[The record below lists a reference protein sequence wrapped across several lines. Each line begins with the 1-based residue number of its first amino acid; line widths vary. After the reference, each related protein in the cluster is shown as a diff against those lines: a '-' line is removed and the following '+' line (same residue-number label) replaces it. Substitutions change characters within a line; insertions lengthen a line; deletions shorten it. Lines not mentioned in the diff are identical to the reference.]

1 MLALLA
7 AGDGGDAK
15 NSITAGSAFIAA
27 NGARSDSRHWRILS
41 RDASS
46 SMMDAMRGP
55 RATRRWLGPSH
66 EKREGT
72 ENGRQQD
79 APERD
84 AEEIP
89 FGEEDVAEQQDQAK
103 REKKDGLEQEVAM
116 RHRQV
121 TIHRPE
127 QDEAVAMT
135 RVEADP
141 GLPHRCL
148 SCDARRHLLHAGF
161 QIAITG
167 KLQVATVTSRW

>member
-1 MLALLA
+1 MPASLA

-15 NSITAGSAFIAA
+15 NSITAGSAFIEA
-27 NGARSDSRHWRILS
+27 NGARSDSRHWRSLS
-41 RDASS
+41 RDVSN
-46 SMMDAMRGP
+46 SMVDAMLGP
-55 RATRRWLGPSH
+55 RVTRRFLGPPH
-66 EKREGT
+66 EEREGI
-72 ENGRQQD
+72 
-79 APERD
+79 
-84 AEEIP
+84 AES
-89 FGEEDVAEQQDQAK
+89 QHQAN
-103 REKKDGLEQEVAM
+103 REKKDGPEREVAM
-116 RHRQV
+116 RHGQV